1 MPKLMSFTNFGAS
14 QHMMSNQECL
24 SNFKA
29 TEASAREGRWAKR
42 VCPWIL
48 EYDNMQGNEF
58 PTISSGFP
66 PL

>member
-1 MPKLMSFTNFGAS
+1 MLKLMSFTNFGAS

-29 TEASAREGRWAKR
+29 TKAMHEKGSGPKE
-42 VCPWIL
+42 CCWIL
-48 EYDNMQGNEF
+48 ECHKMQGNEF

-66 PL
+66 L

>member
-29 TEASAREGRWAKR
+29 IEAMHEKGSGPKE
-42 VCPWIL
+42 CPWIL
-48 EYDNMQGNEF
+48 ECDKMQGNEF

-66 PL
+66 L

>member
-29 TEASAREGRWAKR
+29 IEANAWEGKWAKKMSLDSK
-42 VCPWIL
+42 VW
-48 EYDNMQGNEF
+48 
-58 PTISSGFP
+58 
-66 PL
+66 